1 MKRIVMTMMVFLL
14 VGPIYLQAGI
24 WTDEFDKKALD
35 KAWEFRDRREK
46 KHQSGGQR
54 RISAH
59 DES

>member
-46 KHQSGGQR
+46 TPKWRSKTDFC
-54 RISAH
+54 A
-59 DES
+59 

>member
-1 MKRIVMTMMVFLL
+1 MKRMVMTMMVFLF